1 MKGCNLM
8 KLEELDVNVKCEQF
22 QRDDCKLYSVREQPF
37 SIHGLYQPLT
47 QGTFRRMPL
56 EVANQCNPSVKGLH
70 TMTSGG
76 RVRFQTDSEY
86 IVLKAIYPSLFLV
99 DCMPLT
105 GSSGFDIY
113 VDGVFYRKFGI
124 PVVYS
129 EDGTPSYDIDGGYEA
144 IAQFPDR
151 KMRDIII
158 NFPLYNE
165 VSDVYLGLQESAKLE
180 KGKDY
185 TYQTPIVFYGS
196 SITTGGFASRPGN
209 SYPAILSREL
219 DSEFINLGFPGGA
232 KGDLE
237 IAKYITT
244 LPMSVL
250 VYDYD
255 ANAPNAEF
263 LKETHE
269 KMFLAIREKRPE
281 LPIVMLSYPGL
292 VYAKKDI
299 EDRKAV
305 IRATYENAKARG
317 DRNVYFIDGQ
327 EILSANERDVF
338 FTDGNHPNDYGFL
351 CMAKALYPLLKELL
365 EQ

>member
-1 MKGCNLM
+1 M
-8 KLEELDVNVKCEQF
+8 KLEELDVNVKCEKVQK
-22 QRDDCKLYSVREQPF
+22 DDCKLYSVREQPF
-37 SIHGLYQPLT
+37 SIHGLFEPLT
-47 QGTFRRMPL
+47 PGTFRRMP
-56 EVANQCNPSVKGLH
+56 EEIANQCNPSVKGLH

-86 IVLKAIYPSLFLV
+86 IILKAIYPSLFLV
-99 DCMPLT
+99 DCMPLV

-113 VDGVFYRKFGI
+113 VDGKFYKKFGI
-124 PVVYS
+124 PVLYS
-129 EDGTPSYDIDGGYEA
+129 EEGKPYYDIEGGYEA
-144 IAQFPDR
+144 ITLFENR

-165 VSDVYLGLQESAKLE
+165 VSDVYIGLQESANLK
-180 KGKDY
+180 KGKNY
-185 TYQTPIVFYGS
+185 TYQTPIVFYGN

-232 KGDLE
+232 KGE
-237 IAKYITT
+237 QAIADYIAT
-244 LPMSVL
+244 LPMSIL

-255 ANAPNAEF
+255 CNAPNAEF

-269 KMFLAIREKRPE
+269 KMFLTIREKNPY
-281 LPIVMLSYPGL
+281 LPIVMLSYPGISFT
-292 VYAKKDI
+292 KKET

-317 DRNVYFIDGQ
+317 DQNVYFIDGQ
-327 EILSANERDVF
+327 EILSSNDRDVF
-338 FTDGNHPNDYGFL
+338 FTDGTHPNDYGFW
-351 CMAKALYPLLKELL
+351 CMAKALYPVLKELL